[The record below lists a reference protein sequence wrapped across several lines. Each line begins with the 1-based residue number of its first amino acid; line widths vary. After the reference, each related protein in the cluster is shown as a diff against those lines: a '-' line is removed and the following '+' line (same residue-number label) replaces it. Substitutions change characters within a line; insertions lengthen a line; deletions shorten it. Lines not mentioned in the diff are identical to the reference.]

1 MDDGCSMRA
10 VKGSLGRSPKER
22 HRGGSPWLHSDV
34 MTTMMYIHVLN
45 RGPAGRRSQSAGWT
59 LNPLTEVLLCG
70 SA

>member
-10 VKGSLGRSPKER
+10 IKKGSLGRSPKGR

-45 RGPAGRRSQSAGWT
+45 
-59 LNPLTEVLLCG
+59 CG
-70 SA
+70 SGGVRSPLDGL